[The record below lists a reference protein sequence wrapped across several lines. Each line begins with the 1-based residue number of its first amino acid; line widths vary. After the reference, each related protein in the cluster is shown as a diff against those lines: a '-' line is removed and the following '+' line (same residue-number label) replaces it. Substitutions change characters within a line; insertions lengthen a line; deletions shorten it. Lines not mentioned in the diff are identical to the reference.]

1 MGAED
6 MGNDL
11 EAELDDLRNEVES
24 LKAKVFI
31 NEGAFDGINTSISDI
46 SSDLSKLDEEFH
58 LSEPDWHPFMGHV
71 QHSGTTIEIGSG
83 YVYAGGKAVWPWPTT
98 AKVVS
103 SLADGTHLM
112 YMDISVNPGDGTFGG
127 SYIPTLE
134 TVLNDAPETVNNF
147 TAQGDRS
154 CGIIIGDFTMSSGKC
169 TGWRQRWCCDMYVPV
184 FTFLDT
190 SFDDPLI
197 TVWGALE
204 DGGSIAVPEP
214 DAAAHYNKLDGALMI
229 IKRNYYVAT
238 WHLAV
243 NESTFWRDENA
254 IMR

>member
-1 MGAED
+1 MGADD

-11 EAELDDLRNEVES
+11 EAEIDDLRNEVES

-58 LSEPDWHPFMGHV
+58 LSEKDWHPFMGDV
-71 QHSGTTIEIGSG
+71 QGSGTTIEIGSG

-98 AKVVS
+98 EKVVS

-112 YMDISVNPGDGTFGG
+112 YMDISVIPGDGTFGG
-127 SYIPTLE
+127 VYVPTLK
-134 TVLNDAPETVNNF
+134 TVLIDAPETVNNF
-147 TAQGDRS
+147 TAQDNRS
-154 CGIIIGDFTMSSGKC
+154 CGIIIGDFTMSGGIC

-184 FTFLDT
+184 FTFLDESPAET
-190 SFDDPLI
+190 RI
-197 TVWGALE
+197 TVWGRL
-204 DGGSIAVPEP
+204 GGTTSAVPVP
-214 DAAAHYNKLDGALMI
+214 DADAHYSQLTGALQI
-229 IKRNYYVAT
+229 IPRNYYVAT

-243 NESTFWRDENA
+243 NESTLWSDENA